1 MDFMRLGGTGA
12 ELITHGLTEEE
23 EKMET
28 QRPGY
33 GVRHACHQPTSVE
46 RDFFYINACL
56 HRSSF
61 LVLLRDECMV
71 HSHSPLGVSLNAFK
85 FFDPNVQVKTGK
97 RSELSHG
104 SCRSRQDPCH
114 ET

>member
-1 MDFMRLGGTGA
+1 MHVINQL
-12 ELITHGLTEEE
+12 LL
-23 EKMET
+23 K
-28 QRPGY
+28 
-33 GVRHACHQPTSVE
+33 E
-46 RDFFYINACL
+46 RFYINACL

-71 HSHSPLGVSLNAFK
+71 HSHSPLGVSLALMPLI

-104 SCRSRQDPCH
+104 SCRSRQDPCYPLMKISVH
-114 ET
+114 KAEDCRQ

>member
-33 GVRHACHQPTSVE
+33 GVRHWCHQPTSVE
-46 RDFFYINACL
+46 REIF
-56 HRSSF
+56 
-61 LVLLRDECMV
+61 V
-71 HSHSPLGVSLNAFK
+71 
-85 FFDPNVQVKTGK
+85 
-97 RSELSHG
+97 
-104 SCRSRQDPCH
+104 
-114 ET
+114 